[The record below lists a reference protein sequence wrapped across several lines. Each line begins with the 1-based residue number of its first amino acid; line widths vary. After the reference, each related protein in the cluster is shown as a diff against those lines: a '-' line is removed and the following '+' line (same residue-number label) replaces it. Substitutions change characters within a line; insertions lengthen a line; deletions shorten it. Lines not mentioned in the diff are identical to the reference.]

1 MVNKLPEFLEC
12 PLDIVLLRFIDT
24 HLDVFH
30 SLGFTPNMV
39 TLLSIAFGCLTAYF
53 VTLRKYSY
61 AALLFLI
68 AYYLDCV
75 DGKLAR
81 KFGMQTEFGDALDHF
96 GDLFK
101 FTIVTYALYANNG
114 RPLGRHQKFYKYIL
128 FIMSIFLFLQ
138 IGYQETIYNQ
148 GESPTLGLF
157 RALVKHDSNPTETI
171 QLTRYL
177 GNGTFIVVFVIIML
191 LWD

>member
-12 PLDIVLLRFIDT
+12 PLDVLLLRFIDS
-24 HLDVFH
+24 HLDMVH
-30 SLGFTPNMV
+30 RLGLTPNMV
-39 TLLSIAFGCLTAYF
+39 TLLSIMFGCLTAYMI
-53 VTLRKYSY
+53 TQRKYNY

-81 KFGMQTEFGDALDHF
+81 KFGMQTDFGDALDHF

-128 FIMSIFLFLQ
+128 FIMSFFLFIQ
-138 IGYQETIYNQ
+138 IGYQETIYNS
-148 GESPTLGLF
+148 EDSPTLALF
-157 RALVKHDSNPTETI
+157 RSLVQYDKNPFETI
-171 QLTRYL
+171 KFTRYL
-177 GNGTFIVVFVIIML
+177 GNGTFILVFVLIILM
-191 LWD
+191 WE